1 LVASVVA
8 LEGVAMNYIPNL
20 HLKEEMLKE
29 MGLKSIDQLFEDI
42 PENIR
47 LKDVDLPEGLSE
59 MDAAREVSTILGK
72 NLTCS
77 EAASFLGGGIY
88 RHYIPS
94 AVNAIG
100 GRSEF
105 YTAYTP
111 YQPEVSQGMLQSLW
125 EYQSFIAE
133 LTGLPIVN
141 TSMYDWATALG
152 EAARMALRIT
162 RKKKV
167 IISRA
172 IHWDRKSVLI
182 NYLKGTGAS
191 LVEIPFDM
199 NTGMLDMEA
208 LKGEVDNETAA
219 VYLENPNFFG
229 VWEENALE
237 IKEIAEKAQVIVGT
251 NPISLGVAKPP
262 AEYGADMVI
271 GEAQHLGSPMA
282 FGGPSLGILAAR
294 KEHLRQMPG
303 RIIGMTKD
311 LDGKRAFAMTLQTR
325 EQHIRRAKAT
335 SNICSN
341 EALLAVRSAAYLA
354 LVGNDL
360 KNIAEICAVK
370 ARWLAAEISQLHE
383 YRAPIFDSCH
393 FNEFVYVGPSAKLA
407 YRNLLN
413 ENIFAGIKL
422 KAQFPELGDA
432 MLVTTTELT
441 TQEDM
446 VRYVEALKTV
456 EVSSDV

>member
-1 LVASVVA
+1 MVVTVGA
-8 LEGVAMNYIPNL
+8 PEGVDMNYIPNL

-29 MGLKSIDQLFEDI
+29 MGLKSIDQLFEDV

-47 LKDVDLPEGLSE
+47 LKDVDLPEGISE
-59 MDAAREVSTILGK
+59 MEAAQVVSAILEK

-77 EAASFLGGGIY
+77 KAASFLGGGIY

-111 YQPEVSQGMLQSLW
+111 YQPEISQGMLQSLW
-125 EYQSFIAE
+125 EYQSLMAE
-133 LTGLPIVN
+133 LTGLPVVN
-141 TSMYDWATALG
+141 SSMYDWASALG

-162 RKKKV
+162 KKKKI

-172 IHWDRKSVLI
+172 IHWERKNVLI
-182 NYLKGTGAS
+182 NYLKGTGAN
-191 LVEIPFDM
+191 LVEIPFDQT
-199 NTGMLDMEA
+199 TGMLDMEA
-208 LKGEVDNETAA
+208 LKGEAAGETAA
-219 VYLENPNFFG
+219 IYLENPNFFG
-229 VWEENALE
+229 VWEENAPE
-237 IKEIAEKAQVIVGT
+237 VKEIAGKAQVIVGT
-251 NPISLGVAKPP
+251 NPLSLGVARPP
-262 AEYGADMVI
+262 VEYGADMVI

-282 FGGPSLGILAAR
+282 FGGPSLGILAVR

-311 LDGKRAFAMTLQTR
+311 LDGKQAFAMTLQTR

-341 EALLAVRSAAYLA
+341 EALIAVRTAAYLA

-360 KNIAEICAVK
+360 KGIAEVAAVK
-370 ARWLAAEISQLHE
+370 ARWLAAEIDQLDG
-383 YRAPIFDSCH
+383 YTAPIFDSCH
-393 FNEFVYVGPSAKLA
+393 FNEFVFVGPSAKLA
-407 YRNLLN
+407 YRHLLT

-422 KAQFPELGDA
+422 KAQFSELGDA
-432 MLVTTTELT
+432 ILVTTTELT
-441 TQEDM
+441 SQEDM
-446 VRYVEALKTV
+446 ERYVEALKKV
-456 EVSSDV
+456 EVSLDV